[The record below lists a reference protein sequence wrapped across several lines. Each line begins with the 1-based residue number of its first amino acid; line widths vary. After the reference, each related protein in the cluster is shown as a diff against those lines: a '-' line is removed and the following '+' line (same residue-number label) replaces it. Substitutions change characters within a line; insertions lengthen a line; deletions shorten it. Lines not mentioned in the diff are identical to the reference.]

1 MIKITRKM
9 DQMEKMAGILVSDLK
24 SRISQL
30 EVALQSVRN
39 QRATRDIQELKQY
52 LESLINAKSQWLEA
66 GFKNVKCTQNADF
79 TSEISTTKPTAHQ
92 TFIVRD
98 EPIELRD
105 LHHPTTT
112 ESPNLAATS
121 SSLDG
126 VAEWRGE

>member
-1 MIKITRKM
+1 
-9 DQMEKMAGILVSDLK
+9 MEKMAGILVSDLK

-112 ESPNLAATS
+112 ESPNLATTS
-121 SSLDG
+121 SLLDG
-126 VAEWRGE
+126 VTEWRGE